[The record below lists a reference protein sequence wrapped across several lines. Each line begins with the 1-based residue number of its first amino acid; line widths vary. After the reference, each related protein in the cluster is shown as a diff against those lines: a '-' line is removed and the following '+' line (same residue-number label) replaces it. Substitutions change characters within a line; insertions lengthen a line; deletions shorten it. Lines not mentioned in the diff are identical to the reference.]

1 MLQECDTRAD
11 FYTGALKAEGSSCGR
26 EYRAEQQCVC
36 SSLHACGRSTCA
48 QAAGMVVSC
57 STYGWHPSLCT

>member
-11 FYTGALKAEGSSCGR
+11 LYTRAPKAEGSSCGR
-26 EYRAEQQCVC
+26 DYRAEQRCVR

-48 QAAGMVVSC
+48 QAAGMGGVMQ
-57 STYGWHPSLCT
+57 YMR